1 MATSIVDFYSGRFK
15 HPSGRTIEGVLEMD
29 DDALEAAHDVIQYLF
44 PLTERSQCQPHSPV
58 LSRAEVEEFRSSK
71 ELKVMLSASLGRML
85 KFYGLSVVMDAV
97 GPVVWR
103 GPGWDER
110 SPNWL
115 QKGDHNHLRL
125 TRMVKSLKLLG
136 TMRMPSRSSCWRR
149 LPGHLL
155 PSPGRLWDSGPTP
168 RIEATWLISAGNVP
182 LRCSM
187 RTSGTL
193 RACPTGRWPC
203 VKAVA

>member
-71 ELKVMLSASLGRML
+71 ELKVMLSESLGRML

-136 TMRMPSRSSCWRR
+136 
-149 LPGHLL
+149 LGHYADALQKFLL
-155 PSPGRLWDSGPTP
+155 EEAARTPAAFTRETVGLWAH
-168 RIEATWLISAGNVP
+168 ATD
-182 LRCSM
+182 
-187 RTSGTL
+187 
-193 RACPTGRWPC
+193 
-203 VKAVA
+203 